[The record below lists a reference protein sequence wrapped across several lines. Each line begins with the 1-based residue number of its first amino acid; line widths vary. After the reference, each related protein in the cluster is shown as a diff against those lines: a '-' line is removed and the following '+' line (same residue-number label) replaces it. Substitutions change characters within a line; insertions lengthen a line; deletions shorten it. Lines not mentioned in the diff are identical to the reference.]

1 MEQSNEYSTK
11 DSVGLVETKYL
22 HLALPPEGFKLE
34 NGGTLPELQVAYE
47 TYGRLSESAD
57 NAVYICHAL
66 TGDAHVAGHH
76 AAEDAKAGWWDAMIG
91 PGKGIDTNR
100 FYVLC
105 ANILGGCMGTTG
117 PSSIDPRT
125 GKPYGSSFPSI
136 TTGDIVNVQELLL
149 RQLGISR
156 LAAVV
161 GGSFGGMQVL
171 EWSIRFPQM
180 VGKCVC
186 IASGMNL
193 SAQALAFDIVGRNA
207 ITADPAWA
215 NGDYYQSEQKP
226 AQGLA
231 QARMIGHITYLSSE
245 NMKRKF
251 GREKKEIQEPLPR
264 FATPFQVESYLD
276 HQGEKFVSRF
286 DANSYLHITEAM
298 DVFDLTEY
306 AADPA
311 DVFRKVDSKTRF
323 LVVALSSDWLFPPEQ
338 SLQLART
345 LIRADKRVSYCLLR
359 SPYGHDAFLV
369 EIDHLAE
376 VVRSFLESPDRPAL
390 IHSDASPRPEASER
404 AERALRNEPVTACLQ
419 SGRAEAASS
428 LPSGAQISEQTG
440 AVWRC
445 RSGKKNAA
453 IMDDFT
459 FITDRIKPGT
469 RVLDLGCGDGRL
481 LCELFAK
488 NVSGLGMDIDLE
500 NIINVIHRG
509 LDIFQCD
516 LDEGLSSIPNRTY
529 DYAILS
535 QTLQVVRKPRQLLN
549 EMLRVARMGIV
560 SFPNFGNWRH
570 RLRLG
575 LTGKM
580 PVSDSLPFEWYDT
593 PNIHLSTL
601 RDFRML
607 CAQDRIR
614 ITEETCIPR
623 DFLDRIFIG
632 IGWRNLG
639 ADRILIGISRE
650 E

>member
-1 MEQSNEYSTK
+1 MTNKNSDK
-11 DSVGLVETKYL
+11 GSVGLVETKHL
-22 HLALPPEGFKLE
+22 RLALPPEGFKLE

-66 TGDAHVAGHH
+66 TGDAHVAGYH
-76 AAEDAKAGWWDAMIG
+76 AADDVKPGWWNAMIG
-91 PGKGIDTNR
+91 PGKGIDTNH
-100 FYVLC
+100 FHVIC

-117 PSSIDPRT
+117 PSSVDPRT

-136 TTGDIVNVQELLL
+136 TIPDIVNVQQLLL
-149 RQLGISR
+149 SQLGISR

-161 GGSFGGMQVL
+161 GGSLGGMQVL

-180 VGKCVC
+180 VEKCVC

-193 SAQALAFDIVGRNA
+193 SAQALSFDIVGRNA

-215 NGDYYQSEQKP
+215 NGDYYQNEQKP
-226 AQGLA
+226 DQGLA

-251 GREKKEIQEPLPR
+251 GREKKEIQVPLPR
-264 FATPFQVESYLD
+264 FATSFQIESYLD
-276 HQGEKFVSRF
+276 YQGTKFVNRF

-298 DVFDLTEY
+298 DVFDLTENVEE
-306 AADPA
+306 PA
-311 DVFRKVDSKTRF
+311 DAFRNVDSKTRF

-338 SLQLART
+338 SLQLARA
-345 LIRADKRVSYCLLR
+345 LLRAGKRVSYCLLR

-376 VVRSFLESPDRPAL
+376 VMRSFLESPDHPAL
-390 IHSDASPRPEASER
+390 A
-404 AERALRNEPVTACLQ
+404 
-419 SGRAEAASS
+419 
-428 LPSGAQISEQTG
+428 AQISKTTG
-440 AVWRC
+440 EPLAGRG
-445 RSGKKNAA
+445 STDKKNADTT
-453 IMDDFT
+453 DDFT
-459 FITDRIKPGT
+459 FITERIKPKT

-481 LCELFAK
+481 LCELFAFK
-488 NVSGLGMDIDLE
+488 NISGIGMDIDLA
-500 NIINVIHRG
+500 NIIAVIRNG
-509 LDIFQCD
+509 LDVFQCD
-516 LDEGLSSIPNRTY
+516 LDAGLSSIPDKIY

-560 SFPNFGNWRH
+560 SFPNFGNWHH

-580 PVSDSLPFEWYDT
+580 PVSNSLPFEWYDT

-601 RDFRML
+601 RDFRTL
-607 CAQDRIR
+607 CALDRIR

-623 DFLDRIFIG
+623 DFLDKVFVR

-639 ADRILIGISRE
+639 ADRILIGIERDG
-650 E
+650 